1 MQDRS
6 FTFILK
12 TPPASVLLQKAA
24 GIEKGSGTPNTV
36 KVGNVTRAQIKVRL
50 SARALNAPSPAE
62 SEADA
67 NEQESCTLL
76 EVVVRVKGTPSCPML
91 QGPAVSHTLV

>member
-50 SARALNAPSPAE
+50 STQAVFAPSPAE
-62 SEADA
+62 SNGDA
-67 NEQESCTLL
+67 KEQGKLHS
-76 EVVVRVKGTPSCPML
+76 
-91 QGPAVSHTLV
+91 A